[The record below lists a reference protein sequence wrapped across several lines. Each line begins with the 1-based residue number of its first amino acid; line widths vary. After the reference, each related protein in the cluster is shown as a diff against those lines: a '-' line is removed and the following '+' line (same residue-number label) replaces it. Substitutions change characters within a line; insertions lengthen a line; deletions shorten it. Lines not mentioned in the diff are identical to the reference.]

1 MLLNSVLRPVL
12 RPVMSGVMDVVG
24 VSRWTPSRLF
34 DAGEQGVSIPKIV
47 MADCYTDTARTTPVS
62 AIGDAVASVVDRSG
76 RGNHPIQATLANRPK
91 FGRRPATGR
100 RNLIRSSAVFVTQT
114 ARTEAQAYTISFK
127 GTGTITLS
135 GTSTAGPLVGTG
147 AADRVSLTFTPTSG
161 TLTMTV
167 SGAVTECQ
175 FEAGSSVTAI
185 QTAAEYWDVTEPLV
199 NSVYLLWFDGA
210 NDELTVTVDLS
221 ASQQL
226 TIFALASYD
235 SITGNKG
242 LFQVGPAA
250 AFAYGY
256 VIGSGLSQ
264 KLVGTAGTS
273 NKWLDPTVYP
283 ITPTRP
289 VLFTYGYDLG
299 GATPALCQSL
309 RKNSVFPAATDS
321 GPAAG
326 GGSYGTNAIKI
337 GSTSGL
343 MFQGGIESIIIRGGA
358 TDDAT
363 KYLAE
368 NYCSAASALK
378 RVAVVGDSVTA
389 GYLGTTPTGEY
400 LHQTLTTTLSVPG
413 HTVAQQKTVW
423 LALTDAERAAF
434 RCVLLQ
440 IGLNDLPSA
449 TTTAA
454 TIAAVQDLVT
464 TISASCPT
472 ILISQMTPVKQRMI
486 DLYGAVAGATAYQKW
501 LDVNTA
507 IAGGGAS
514 PITGVSARITSH
526 VALLNDGAGNLAA
539 AYDTGDHV
547 HPNNAGRQVN
557 AAAWQSALVAAGL
570 VL

>member
-147 AADRVSLTFTPTSG
+147 ASDRVSLTFTPTAG
-161 TLTMTV
+161 TLTMTP
-167 SGAVTECQ
+167 SGTVTECQ

-256 VIGSGLSQ
+256 VIDNGLSQ

-273 NKWLDPTVYP
+273 DKWLDHTVYP

-337 GSTSGL
+337 GSTSWL
-343 MFQGGIESIIIRGGA
+343 MFQGGLEAIIIRSGS
-358 TDDAT
+358 TSDALKFQAE
-363 KYLAE
+363 KYCME
-368 NYCSAASALK
+368 ASAIK
-378 RVAVVGDSVTA
+378 RVAIVGDSVTA
-389 GYLGTTPTGEY
+389 AYWGYNPTAEFVN
-400 LHQTLTTTLSVPG
+400 QIAATTLAVPG
-413 HTVAQQKTVW
+413 HTIAQQKAVW
-423 LALTDAERAAF
+423 LALSDADRASF
-434 RCVLLQ
+434 QCVIVQ
-440 IGLNDLPSA
+440 IGLNDLSNV
-449 TTTAA
+449 TTTSAS
-454 TIAAVQDLVT
+454 IAGIQDLIT
-464 TISASCPT
+464 TITASAPNV
-472 ILISQMTPVKQRMI
+472 IVSQMTPVKQRMI
-486 DLYGAVAGATAYQKW
+486 DMYGGVDGLIAYQKW
-501 LDVNTA
+501 LDINEA
-507 IAGGGAS
+507 IGGGGAT
-514 PITGVSARITSH
+514 PITGVSGRVTAH
-526 VALLNDGAGNLAA
+526 VATLNDGAGNLAA

-557 AAAWQSALVAAGL
+557 AAAWQAAIVAAGL

>member
-1 MLLNSVLRPVL
+1 MLLQSLLRPVL

-24 VSRWTPSRLF
+24 VSRWAPPRLF
-34 DAGEQGVSIPKIV
+34 AAGEAGISIPSV
-47 MADCYTDTARTTPVS
+47 LMADCYTDTARTTPVA
-62 AIGDAVASVVDRSG
+62 AIGDAVAGVTDRSG
-76 RGNHPIQATLANRPK
+76 RGNHLSQATLANRPK

-100 RNLIRSSAVFVTQT
+100 RNLIRSSAVFITQT
-114 ARTEAQAYTISFK
+114 ARTEAQSYTLSFK
-127 GTGTITLS
+127 GTGTVTLS
-135 GTSTAGPLVGTG
+135 GTSTSGPLVGTG
-147 AADRVSLTFTPTSG
+147 AADRVTLTFTPTAG

-167 SGAVTECQ
+167 SG
-175 FEAGSSVTAI
+175 SVTDCQLEVGVGVTTYQI
-185 QTAAEYWDVTEPLV
+185 AAEYWDVTEALV
-199 NSVYLLWFDGA
+199 NPVYLLWFDGS
-210 NDELTVTVDLS
+210 NDVLTATVDFS
-221 ASQQL
+221 ASQKI
-226 TIFALASYD
+226 TVWSICEYD

-242 LFQVGPAA
+242 LFDIGPSSVSGFAYTYVISDGLTQKLIGPSGTSGKAVTPLITPARPAA
-250 AFAYGY
+250 
-256 VIGSGLSQ
+256 
-264 KLVGTAGTS
+264 
-273 NKWLDPTVYP
+273 
-283 ITPTRP
+283 
-289 VLFTYGYDLG
+289 FTYSYDLA
-299 GATPALCQSL
+299 GATVAACQTL
-309 RKNSVFPAATDS
+309 RRNSVLAPATDS

-326 GGSYGTNAIKI
+326 GGSYGTNAVHI
-337 GSTSGL
+337 GSSAGL

-486 DLYGAVAGATAYQKW
+486 DLYGAVAGATVYQKW